1 MYPYITIFQSF
12 GLIPF
17 FIDFQTTDCINT
29 CIYTQKTHR
38 KLMFLISPKH
48 IIKNKTSSSINIS
61 TITFLT
67 SLFDMLCG

>member
-17 FIDFQTTDCINT
+17 FIVFQTTDCIN
-29 CIYTQKTHR
+29 IYTKNTS
-38 KLMFLISPKH
+38 KMFLISPKH
-48 IIKNKTSSSINIS
+48 IIKNKNSSRINIS

>member
-17 FIDFQTTDCINT
+17 FIVFQTTDCIN
-29 CIYTQKTHR
+29 IYIKNTSK
-38 KLMFLISPKH
+38 MFLISPKH
-48 IIKNKTSSSINIS
+48 IIKDKTSSSINIS

>member
-17 FIDFQTTDCINT
+17 FMVFRTTDCIN
-29 CIYTQKTHR
+29 IYIKNTSK
-38 KLMFLISPKH
+38 MFLISPKQ
-48 IIKNKTSSSINIS
+48 IIEDKTSSSINIS